1 MSINGSRE
9 ITIARGG
16 SITSTSVAAALVRA
30 RITRINLIGLVVPG
44 VGTMGGI
51 TTSTTASTVATAST
65 IATAATVASASTIVL
80 AKAVLKTLTPC
91 VARAME
97 RAVRIEI
104 SAGIE
109 VPLASI
115 PALWAVAATRA
126 AAAPIGI
133 PAVLIGVVTLSC
145 GSRGS
150 IGGSVI
156 APLIAA
162 PIVVALPH
170 VMSHVEMSNDVIDR
184 IDTYLKTVDG

>member
-9 ITIARGG
+9 IIIARGG

-133 PAVLIGVVTLSC
+133 PAVLIGVSC